1 MKGKYMSYIQLKH
14 TPILTQG
21 SHHEYYRHPESHGK
35 CIRIATDH
43 DGQRSSNREMTFIQL
58 MRGRDRSTKTLP
70 RFYGL
75 IRTDLGLG
83 YVYDFIE
90 NYDGTPAPTLADILS
105 DERMLLEH
113 VGIEKLKNLLTFLHE
128 DIIENQIIST
138 KMTPRKILFPKSS
151 DSIIHIY
158 LTEPL
163 GSSALIPLEYI
174 SNYFALRKIHSKWEK
189 LKEEAL
195 SCAEYDIVKDLIKV
209 M

>member
-1 MKGKYMSYIQLKH
+1 M
-14 TPILTQG
+14 
-21 SHHEYYRHPESHGK
+21 
-35 CIRIATDH
+35 
-43 DGQRSSNREMTFIQL
+43 
-58 MRGRDRSTKTLP
+58 
-70 RFYGL
+70 
-75 IRTDLGLG
+75 
-83 YVYDFIE
+83 
-90 NYDGTPAPTLADILS
+90 ADILS

-195 SCAEYDIVKDLIKV
+195 SCAEYNIVKDLIKG